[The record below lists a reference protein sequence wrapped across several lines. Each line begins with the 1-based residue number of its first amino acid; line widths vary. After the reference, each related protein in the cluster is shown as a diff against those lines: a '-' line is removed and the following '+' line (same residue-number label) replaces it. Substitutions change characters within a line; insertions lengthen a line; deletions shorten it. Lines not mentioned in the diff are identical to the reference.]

1 MKTTRWFIEYNTF
14 THGWLTSMHNTAEG
28 WESQEAANHWYENV
42 LEKELQ
48 HCFRVV
54 SREVEV
60 GAKDVVKVLSRS
72 VDLDIA
78 GQVWRRRE
86 ESTYIAWSHIS
97 ETPKKGYST
106 TSDGKSWRTQNE
118 EWCVIPCEEPEVER
132 IWREYNEQ
140 WYGGVV

>member
-60 GAKDVVKVLSRS
+60 SAKDVVKVLSRS
-72 VDLDIA
+72 VQLD
-78 GQVWRRRE
+78 VDDTLWRRKE
-86 ESTYIAWSHIS
+86 AGS
-97 ETPKKGYST
+97 EIEWLHFDDNDDKIVEAYYSP
-106 TSDGKSWRTQNE
+106 DGKNWHHNYSSE
-118 EWCVIPCEEPEVER
+118 GAVCEEPEVER
-132 IWREYNEQ
+132 IWREYNE
-140 WYGGVV
+140 

>member
-60 GAKDVVKVLSRS
+60 SAKDVLKVKSTIVELELANAWYRRKEEGESIEWSQYSIEARWS
-72 VDLDIA
+72 DDRGWVQTYSTHN
-78 GQVWRRRE
+78 GKVWRE
-86 ESTYIAWSHIS
+86 QDEDCYIR
-97 ETPKKGYST
+97 
-106 TSDGKSWRTQNE
+106 D
-118 EWCVIPCEEPEVER
+118 CEEPEVER
-132 IWREYNEQ
+132 IWREYNE
-140 WYGGVV
+140 

>member
-1 MKTTRWFIEYNTF
+1 MVWDYASIMKTTRWFIEYNTF

-60 GAKDVVKVLSRS
+60 SAKDVVKVTSQS

-86 ESTYIAWSHIS
+86 EDSLIIWDNLDEGFGEIFRYKDGKWSTYDVVFGGSQ
-97 ETPKKGYST
+97 E
-106 TSDGKSWRTQNE
+106 R
-118 EWCVIPCEEPEVER
+118 EEPEVER
-132 IWREYNEQ
+132 IWREYNE
-140 WYGGVV
+140 